1 MMQRETLPLR
11 GDSPGTARSL
21 PLYRYGRPGQGP
33 KIYLQ
38 AGLHADEMPGVL
50 VLQHLLTLLDDAE
63 AQLTGEVLVVPAA
76 NPIGLAQW
84 AFQRPL
90 GRQDAET
97 MHNFNRDYA
106 DLAALTA
113 DALEHRLTDDPT
125 TNRDLIRAAFR
136 AASARLCEEA
146 RTDMLQL
153 QAILLHH
160 SCDAEY
166 VLDLHCD
173 HRAVLHL
180 YASPARPEDTALLCR
195 ATGARLALVQDISGG
210 HAFDEAHTAPWL
222 LLQRRFG
229 SRFPIPPGCFA
240 TTLEYRGQFDVD
252 DATALQDARNLM
264 TFLAAVGALQG
275 WPDQPRHPEA
285 PCYPLAGAAEAFAP
299 HAGVVTWLAQP
310 GDWVKAGDTLAH
322 VTDPASRQRSPLPAP
337 CDGMMF
343 RAELWHACLR
353 GASLAHVAGE
363 NVLRDGDLLSD

>member
-1 MMQRETLPLR
+1 MQRETIALR
-11 GDSPGTARSL
+11 GDSPGSL
-21 PLYRYGRPGQGP
+21 RQLAVFRYGTPGRGP

-50 VLQHLLTLLDDAE
+50 VLQHLLGLLDAAE
-63 AQLTGEVLVVPAA
+63 PQLTGEVVVVPAA
-76 NPIGLAQW
+76 NPIGLGQW

-90 GRQDAET
+90 GRQEAET
-97 MHNFNRDYA
+97 MHNFNRGFA

-113 DALEHRLTDDPT
+113 VDLEPQLTDDAT
-125 TNRDLIRAAFR
+125 VNRGLIRAAFR
-136 AASARLCEEA
+136 GALTGLAAAARS
-146 RTDMLQL
+146 DMGQL
-153 QAILLHH
+153 QAVLLLL
-160 SCDAEY
+160 SCDADY

-180 YASPARPEDTALLCR
+180 YASPARPHDTDLLCR
-195 ATGARLALVQDISGG
+195 ATGSKLALVQDISGG

-229 SRFPIPPGCFA
+229 DRFPIPAGCFA

-252 DATALQDARNLM
+252 DQTALQDARNLM
-264 TFLAAVGALQG
+264 TFLAAIGALQG
-275 WPDQPRHPEA
+275 WPEA
-285 PCYPLAGAAEAFAP
+285 PGHPAAPCLPLGGAVEVFAP
-299 HAGVVTWLAQP
+299 HAGVVTWLARP
-310 GDWVKAGDTLAH
+310 GDQVKTGDALAH
-322 VTDPASRQRSPLPAP
+322 VTDPFSRQRSPVPAP

-363 NVLRDGDLLSD
+363 NVLRGGDLLSD